1 MTMLD
6 MALQTSRLQP
16 IVEVSSGSIQKE
28 ERLCMTSP
36 TTAAPHESLFL
47 SDAAVAKPSVRR
59 QSELPSAGDASN
71 RTVES
76 DITPPAPTTLAQT
89 GVPGDK
95 LLALSLKILNDGE
108 LSGRELSGE
117 IKVAYA
123 ILEPL
128 LETARGE
135 QLVEVRSA
143 SGAGT
148 SGYRYP
154 LTVRGRERASQYL
167 ETNGYVGPAP
177 VPLDQYVDYVGEVGR
192 HNCTIDRE
200 AIGAGFTDL
209 VMSDDM
215 LDQLGPAVN
224 SRRAMFLYGPP
235 GNGKSAMS
243 AGIGRAL
250 GGAVYIPF
258 ALDIGG
264 QIVTLFDPVT
274 HVPQPIEEG
283 HELLRSETATDPRW
297 VRIRRPVITVGGELT
312 MEQLDLN
319 FNQLAKCY
327 EAPVQ
332 LKANCGVLLVDDF
345 GRQRIPPT
353 DLLNRWIVPLEL
365 GTDFLA
371 LHTGRKFEV
380 PFDAFVVFAT
390 NLEPRDLADEAF
402 LRRIPYKVYA
412 PNPSL
417 EQFSAIFYMVCKK
430 HGVTFD
436 QDVIDHLCK
445 AYYEG
450 RGLEMRSCHPR
461 DLVEHMVNL
470 CHYRNQKVAI
480 TEKLLDEA
488 CRTYFLDKPLK
499 GTAAVV

>member
-1 MTMLD
+1 MT
-6 MALQTSRLQP
+6 
-16 IVEVSSGSIQKE
+16 
-28 ERLCMTSP
+28 
-36 TTAAPHESLFL
+36 TTATEAPHQSLFW
-47 SDAAVAKPSVRR
+47 SEEATGKPSVRR
-59 QSELPSAGDASN
+59 QSETSKPGESSSQAMESPDAPS
-71 RTVES
+71 
-76 DITPPAPTTLAQT
+76 APTTLAQT
-89 GVPGDK
+89 GIAADK

-108 LSGRELSGE
+108 MSGSELSGE
-117 IKVAYA
+117 IKIAYSILEA
-123 ILEPL
+123 ILEV
-128 LETARGE
+128 ARGE
-135 QLVEVRSA
+135 QLIEVRSA

-148 SGYRYP
+148 AGYRYA
-154 LTVRGRERASQYL
+154 LTTRGRERAKQHL
-167 ETNGYVGPAP
+167 EHNGYVGPAP
-177 VPLDQYVDYVGEVGR
+177 VPLDRYVRYVEEVGK
-192 HNCTIDRE
+192 HNQIIDRE
-200 AIGAGFTDL
+200 TIGSGFTDL
-209 VMSDDM
+209 IVSDDM

-250 GGAVYIPF
+250 GGAVHIPF

-274 HVPQPIEEG
+274 HVPQPLDEED
-283 HELLRSETATDPRW
+283 HLLVAETAADPRW

-312 MEQLDLN
+312 MDQLDLN
-319 FNQLAKCY
+319 FNEQAKCY

-332 LKANCGVLLVDDF
+332 MKANCGVLLVDDF

-365 GTDFLA
+365 GVDFLA

-390 NLEPRDLADEAF
+390 NLEPSNLADEAF

-417 EQFSAIFYMVCKK
+417 EQFSAIFYMVCKQ
-430 HGVTFD
+430 HDVTFN

-445 AYYEG
+445 TYYEG

-470 CHYRNQKVAI
+470 CQYRKQPVAI
-480 TEKLLDEA
+480 TEQLLDEV
-488 CRTYFLDKPLK
+488 CRTYFLDKPLH